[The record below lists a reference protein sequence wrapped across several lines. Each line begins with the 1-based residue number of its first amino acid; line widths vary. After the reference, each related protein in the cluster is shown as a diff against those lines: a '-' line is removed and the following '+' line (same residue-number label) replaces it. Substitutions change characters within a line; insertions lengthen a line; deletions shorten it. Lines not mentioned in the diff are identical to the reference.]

1 MKPISKRKLG
11 NISLLI
17 AVIGLIA
24 TKLLLHYGVVENVIW
39 RVISTGFEAATVGGI
54 ADWFAVTALFRQIPI
69 PVLRKHT
76 NIIIKNRTKLTEG
89 IVELVTT
96 QWLAP
101 EVIKEKISQLSI
113 SRNIIEMLHE
123 PHNKARALEL
133 IKDVFAKLS
142 DSLDSPMLAT
152 FLQEVL
158 KEKMNEINLSVP
170 IGKWLKARIEHG
182 DHNQLWEMLLDSVKV
197 SINDDSTRKTI
208 VEIIE
213 TQIATYKDR
222 DFLKKIFVSLAE
234 FTDVID
240 TQVVADK
247 VMNALNQFICEAKNN
262 PDYPLRA
269 KFDESLLSFADDLIR
284 GDRKSQAF
292 IDDMQEKLINN
303 SDAEQI
309 ILNVLARFKST
320 LQEQLEDRSSLIQE
334 MLRTNFDHY
343 LEKLDTNQE
352 VQSKIDAG
360 LKKAIFELLVK
371 YYPEI
376 GNMVRTSLS
385 ILSNNELV
393 LQIEEKVGDDLQYIR
408 LNGAIVGGLAGMAIA
423 VIGIL
428 FSDFF

>member
-1 MKPISKRKLG
+1 MKRISRRKLG

-17 AVIGLIA
+17 AVIGLIV
-24 TKLLLHYGVVENVIW
+24 TKLLLHYGVVENVVW
-39 RVISTGFEAATVGGI
+39 RIISTGFEAATVGGI
-54 ADWFAVTALFRQIPI
+54 ADWFAVTALFREIPI
-69 PVLRKHT
+69 PILRKHT
-76 NIIIKNRTKLTEG
+76 DIIIKNRSKLTEG
-89 IVELVTT
+89 IVDLVTT
-96 QWLAP
+96 KWLAP
-101 EVIKEKISQLSI
+101 EVIKEKISELSI
-113 SRNIIEMLHE
+113 SRNIIEMLRE
-123 PHNKARALEL
+123 PQNRARALEL
-133 IKDVFAKLS
+133 IKDIFGKLS
-142 DSLDSPMLAT
+142 DSLDSPMLAA

-158 KEKMNEINLSVP
+158 KEKMNEINLSAP
-170 IGKWLKARIEHG
+170 IGKWLKARIEQG
-182 DHNQLWEMLLDSVKV
+182 DHNQLWDMLLDSAQA
-197 SINDDSTRKTI
+197 SINDDSTRRVI

-213 TQIATYKDR
+213 KQIANYKDK

-247 VMNALNQFICEAKNN
+247 VMNALNQFIRDAKHN
-262 PDYPLRA
+262 PDYPIRA
-269 KFDESLLSFADDLIR
+269 KFDQSLLDFADDLIR

-292 IDDMQEKLINN
+292 IDDIQEKLINN

-309 ILNVLARFKST
+309 ILNVLARFKAT
-320 LQEQLEDRSSLIQE
+320 LQEQLEDHSSLIQE
-334 MLRTNFDHY
+334 MIQTNFDHY
-343 LEKLDTNQE
+343 LEKLSTNQE
-352 VQSKIDAG
+352 VQAKIDAG

-423 VIGIL
+423 VIGLIFADL
-428 FSDFF
+428 F

>member
-11 NISLLI
+11 NISLVI
-17 AVIGLIA
+17 AVIGLIV

-39 RVISTGFEAATVGGI
+39 QVISTGFEAATVGGI
-54 ADWFAVTALFRQIPI
+54 ADWFAVTALFREIPI

-76 NIIIKNRTKLTEG
+76 DIIIKNRTKLTEG

-123 PHNKARALEL
+123 PQNKARALEL

-152 FLQEVL
+152 FLQGVL

-182 DHNQLWEMLLDSVKV
+182 DHNQLWEMLLDSAEA
-197 SINDDSTRKTI
+197 SINDDSTRQTI

-213 TQIATYKDR
+213 AQIANYKDR

-247 VMNALNQFICEAKNN
+247 VMHALNQFIREAKNN
-262 PDYPLRA
+262 PHYPLRA
-269 KFDESLLSFADDLIR
+269 KFDESLLGFADDLIR

-320 LQEQLEDRSSLIQE
+320 LQEQLEDHSSLIQE

-352 VQSKIDAG
+352 VQEKIDAG

-408 LNGAIVGGLAGMAIA
+408 LNGAIVGGLAGMVIA

>member
-182 DHNQLWEMLLDSVKV
+182 DHNQLWEMLLDSAKV

>member
-1 MKPISKRKLG
+1 MKRISRRKLG
-11 NISLLI
+11 NISLII
-17 AVIGLIA
+17 AVIGLIV
-24 TKLLLHYGVVENVIW
+24 TKLLLHYGVVENVVW
-39 RVISTGFEAATVGGI
+39 RIISTGFEAATVGGI
-54 ADWFAVTALFRQIPI
+54 ADWFAVTALFREIPI
-69 PVLRKHT
+69 PFLRKHT
-76 NIIIKNRTKLTEG
+76 DIIIKNRAKLTEG
-89 IVELVTT
+89 IVDLVTT
-96 QWLAP
+96 KWLAP
-101 EVIKEKISQLSI
+101 EVIKEKISELSI
-113 SRNIIEMLHE
+113 SRNIIEMLRE
-123 PHNKARALEL
+123 PQNRARALEL
-133 IKDVFAKLS
+133 IKDIFSKLS
-142 DSLDSPMLAT
+142 DSLDSPLLAT

-158 KEKMNEINLSVP
+158 KEKMNEIDLSAP

-182 DHNQLWEMLLDSVKV
+182 DHNQLWDMLLDSAQA
-197 SINDDSTRKTI
+197 SINDDSTRQVI

-213 TQIATYKDR
+213 KQIANYKDK

-247 VMNALNQFICEAKNN
+247 VMNALNQFIHDAKNN
-262 PDYPLRA
+262 PDYPIRA
-269 KFDESLLSFADDLIR
+269 KFDQSLLDFADGLIR
-284 GDRKSQAF
+284 GDRQSQAF
-292 IDDMQEKLINN
+292 IDDIQEKLINN

-320 LQEQLEDRSSLIQE
+320 LQEQLEDHSSLIQE
-334 MLRTNFDHY
+334 MIQTNFDHY
-343 LEKLDTNQE
+343 LEKLETNQE

-408 LNGAIVGGLAGMAIA
+408 LNGAIVGGLAGMVIA
-423 VIGIL
+423 VIGLI
-428 FSDFF
+428 FSDLF